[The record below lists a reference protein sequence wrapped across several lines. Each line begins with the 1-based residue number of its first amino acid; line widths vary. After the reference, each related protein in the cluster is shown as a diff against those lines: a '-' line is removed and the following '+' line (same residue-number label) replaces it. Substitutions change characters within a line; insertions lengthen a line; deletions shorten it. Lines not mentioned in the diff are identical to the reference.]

1 VLLPMLPRFA
11 LLLGLTTGLMG
22 ASAHALADPPAP
34 PAPLNRAQAL
44 QALENPSLQ
53 QRLAAVAR
61 LGTVGTMA
69 DADRIVSHLYDSNEQ
84 VRQLAGAAL
93 WQIWSRSG
101 DKNIDTLYQQGVEQM
116 DASKLREAVA
126 TFTAIIAKRPA
137 FAEAWNKRATL
148 YYMLGELDLS
158 LKDCDEVIKRNRNHF
173 GALSGYA
180 QIYLQ
185 KGDLDR
191 ATTYFERALKIN
203 PNLEGVP
210 NALKQLQQKLEE
222 KRRNSV

>member
-1 VLLPMLPRFA
+1 
-11 LLLGLTTGLMG
+11 
-22 ASAHALADPPAP
+22 
-34 PAPLNRAQAL
+34 
-44 QALENPSLQ
+44 
-53 QRLAAVAR
+53 
-61 LGTVGTMA
+61 
-69 DADRIVSHLYDSNEQ
+69 
-84 VRQLAGAAL
+84 
-93 WQIWSRSG
+93 
-101 DKNIDTLYQQGVEQM
+101 
-116 DASKLREAVA
+116 
-126 TFTAIIAKRPA
+126 
-137 FAEAWNKRATL
+137 
-148 YYMLGELDLS
+148 

-210 NALKQLQQKLEE
+210 NALKQLQQKREE